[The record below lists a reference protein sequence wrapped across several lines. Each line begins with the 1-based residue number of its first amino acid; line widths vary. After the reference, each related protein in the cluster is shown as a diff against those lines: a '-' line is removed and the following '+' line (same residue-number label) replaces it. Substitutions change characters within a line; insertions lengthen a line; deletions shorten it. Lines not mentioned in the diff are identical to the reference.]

1 MQLNEWQSF
10 DKRKAK
16 EEAKVKWIKRKNDW
30 VKDTGIYSTE
40 DLIADYVR
48 KTNGHFFKPETMAFF
63 NSRVSATL
71 FPSPDEEVIY
81 FLTSEQ
87 GPTEVQ
93 RMYTLRYYRPS
104 DGEIGELEGHSFQQ
118 YDTLQKAKQA
128 AKNKAH
134 STIEIQGGMQ
144 YEKRQ

>member
-1 MQLNEWQSF
+1 MELDQWQSF

-16 EEAKVKWIKRKNDW
+16 EEAKVRWIRRKNDW
-30 VKDTGIYSTE
+30 VKDTGIYSTD

-48 KTNGHFFKPETMAFF
+48 KTNGHFFKPETMKFF

-71 FPSPDEEVIY
+71 FPSPDEKVIY

-87 GPTEVQ
+87 GPHQVQ

-104 DGEIGELEGHSFQQ
+104 DGEIGEPEGHSFQQ

-128 AKNKAH
+128 AKNRAH
-134 STIEIQGGMQ
+134 STIVIQGGMQ
-144 YEKRQ
+144 YEECQ